1 MKALI
6 ALAFALSAFAQD
18 AVTVSI
24 KSSTDGTTRTV
35 ALTGEAAT
43 AIVQA
48 TEYVAK
54 TSCNPTCVYVNNV
67 DVVRQNLAAFAVTIL
82 ATIPGA
88 KLEMLTKAQEAAKKA
103 LADEETRVQALVKA
117 AAITEVKP

>member
-6 ALAFALSAFAQD
+6 ALTFALSALAQD

-24 KSSTDGTTRTV
+24 KSTTDGTTRTV

-54 TSCNPTCVYVNNV
+54 TSCNPTCIYVNNV

-82 ATIPGA
+82 ANIPGA

>member
-18 AVTVSI
+18 SVTVSI

-54 TSCNPTCVYVNNV
+54 TSCNPTCFYVNNV

-88 KLEMLTKAQEAAKKA
+88 KLETLAKAKEAANKA

>member
-24 KSSTDGTTRTV
+24 KSTTDGTTRTV
-35 ALTGEAAT
+35 ALAGEAAT

-54 TSCNPTCVYVNNV
+54 TSCNPTCIYVNNV

>member
-24 KSSTDGTTRTV
+24 KSTTDGTTRTV

-88 KLEMLTKAQEAAKKA
+88 KLETLTKAQEAAKKA
-103 LADEETRVQALVKA
+103 LADEETRVQSLVKSVI
-117 AAITEVKP
+117 ITEVK

>member
-6 ALAFALSAFAQD
+6 ALAFALSALAQD

-24 KSSTDGTTRTV
+24 KSATDGTTRTV

-54 TSCNPTCVYVNNV
+54 TSCNPTCIYVNNV

-88 KLEMLTKAQEAAKKA
+88 KLETLAKAKEAANKA

>member
-24 KSSTDGTTRTV
+24 KSTTDGTTRTV

-54 TSCNPTCVYVNNV
+54 TSCNPTCIYVNNV

-88 KLEMLTKAQEAAKKA
+88 KLETLAKAKEAANKA